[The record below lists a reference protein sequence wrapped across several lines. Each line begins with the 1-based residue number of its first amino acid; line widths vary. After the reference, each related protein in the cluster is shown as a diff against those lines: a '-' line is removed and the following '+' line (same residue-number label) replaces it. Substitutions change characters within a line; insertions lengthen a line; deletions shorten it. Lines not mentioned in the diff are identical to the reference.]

1 MAAIAIPIVVLGSL
15 YILSEQ
21 EKKKEN
27 FIEENAEEMIA
38 REGFSNYE
46 TRKIEDFEKQQAN
59 LVNSYSNS
67 NQHTD
72 RFFINNNISSLR
84 N

>member
-27 FIEENAEEMIA
+27 FTQEAIDEQEKQKKEQ
-38 REGFSNYE
+38 EGFTNY
-46 TRKIEDFEKQQAN
+46 
-59 LVNSYSNS
+59 
-67 NQHTD
+67 
-72 RFFINNNISSLR
+72 
-84 N
+84 